1 MITKRMCGR
10 ILLCSASTL
19 LISAMAVAQYQP
31 GGAGQQQP
39 NMPNQQQPVTPSTG
53 TMGPDSS
60 LANQQATADQAFVR
74 KALEGGAVEVQLG
87 QLAQQKSQSEDV
99 KQFGQKMVEDHT
111 QLAEQMKPIAQQLGV
126 KEPKGPSKKDKQLI
140 AKLEGLSGPQFDEA
154 YIQAMVKDHK
164 EDLKEFKDEAQ
175 AAQNQNVKQ
184 AAQQGAGVISQHLQ
198 LIQQIAQ
205 SHYVATEGKSK
216 TTTPSMQ

>member
-1 MITKRMCGR
+1 MITKPMCSR
-10 ILLCSASTL
+10 ILFCSASTL
-19 LISAMAVAQYQP
+19 LVSAMAVAQYPP

-39 NMPNQQQPVTPSTG
+39 NVPNQQPATPSTG
-53 TMGPDSS
+53 TIGPDSS

-74 KALEGGAVEVQLG
+74 KALEGGAMEVQLG
-87 QLAQQKSQSEDV
+87 QLAQQKSQSPDV

-111 QLAEQMKPIAQQLGV
+111 QLAEQIKPIAQQLGV

-184 AAQQGAGVISQHLQ
+184 AAQQGAGVVAQHLQ
-198 LIQQIAQ
+198 MIQQIAQ
-205 SHYVATEGKSK
+205 SHNVATESKSK
-216 TTTPSMQ
+216 ATASSMQ

>member
-1 MITKRMCGR
+1 
-10 ILLCSASTL
+10 
-19 LISAMAVAQYQP
+19 MAVAQYQP

-205 SHYVATEGKSK
+205 SHNVATEGKSK
-216 TTTPSMQ
+216 TTTPSMP